1 MPSTETLL
9 AEVLAD
15 IMKVERVD
23 PESNVFDGLGADSLV
38 MAQFCAR
45 LRKRPDLPTV
55 SMKDVYRHP
64 TIRGL
69 ATAFEVPAGPV
80 PTAKSA
86 APARP
91 APSVGSAAAPK
102 ASSTAT
108 PMPIAD
114 PAPARKAAPTADS
127 APTPAPMPTPE
138 PSAVSAAPLK
148 PSPTPR
154 RRAAAAPTAAT
165 ALAEVLAEVV
175 GVERVSPDSHF
186 FDDLGVDSLVM
197 ARFCARLRK
206 RPDLPTVSMK
216 DVYRYPTIGGLAAA
230 FADAVPVAPA
240 VPAVVAEPQT
250 VLIPRAEPE
259 SGAGAEQATG
269 AESAAGGRKRA
280 GTLQYLFCGLM
291 QVLVFLGYSYLA
303 GVIIDAGYNWV
314 SAGSG
319 LVDVYVR
326 ALEFGAATFLALSLL
341 PIVLKWVLVGRWKA
355 QEIPIWSLK
364 YLRFWIVKTM
374 IRANPL
380 LLLIGARSRTST
392 ASPILNL
399 YLRALGAK
407 IGRNVAIFSRTFPVC
422 TDLLTIGEG
431 TVIRKDSFFSGY
443 RAHDGVIQTGPVTL
457 GKNVFIGEMSLI
469 DIGASMGDGAQLG
482 HASSLHSGQSVPAG
496 ESWDGSPAEPCGTT
510 YRVVERAP
518 GGRLRSAWFGFS
530 QILSV
535 LVVAMPLL
543 VTVLV
548 LALGRVP
555 QLNTVFNPGPM
566 ALTTWTFYRD
576 ILITSA
582 VAFGAFV
589 VIGVLVVGTIPR
601 LLNLAIKPDKVYPLY
616 GFHYGLHKTIARMT
630 NVRFFTWLFGDSS
643 YIVNYL
649 RWIGYDLGKVVQT
662 GSNFGMEVRHENP
675 FLSAVGSGTMVADG
689 VSFINADFSS
699 TSFRLSRVALGA
711 RSFLGN
717 NIAYSAQST
726 VGDNCLLAT
735 KVMVPAGGNVREGVG
750 LLGAPSFQIPRS
762 VERDVKAARLS
773 RAQQRRSLSTKNRH
787 NIVTMA
793 LYLMVRWVFFLGV
806 LLLDA
811 ASAELYFGWASQLAL
826 ALSSVVTIL
835 FTVFYW
841 VLVER
846 LVMRFRSL
854 EPRICS
860 IYDRAFWRHERYWK
874 VPAQTYIQL
883 FNGTPFKGMVWRML
897 GVKVGRRL
905 FDDGLTMTERTLVT
919 IGDDCT
925 LNLSSNVQCHSQ
937 EDGAFKSDRSTL
949 GNGVT
954 LGVNAFIHYGTT
966 VGDNAVIDAH
976 SFLMKG
982 EEVPPHAR
990 WHGNPASE
998 VREGQ
1003 HELSVA

>member
-1 MPSTETLL
+1 M
-9 AEVLAD
+9 
-15 IMKVERVD
+15 
-23 PESNVFDGLGADSLV
+23 
-38 MAQFCAR
+38 
-45 LRKRPDLPTV
+45 
-55 SMKDVYRHP
+55 
-64 TIRGL
+64 
-69 ATAFEVPAGPV
+69 
-80 PTAKSA
+80 
-86 APARP
+86 
-91 APSVGSAAAPK
+91 
-102 ASSTAT
+102 
-108 PMPIAD
+108 
-114 PAPARKAAPTADS
+114 
-127 APTPAPMPTPE
+127 
-138 PSAVSAAPLK
+138 
-148 PSPTPR
+148 
-154 RRAAAAPTAAT
+154 
-165 ALAEVLAEVV
+165 V

-216 DVYRYPTIGGLAAA
+216 DVYRYPTISSLAAA
-230 FADAVPVAPA
+230 FADAAPA
-240 VPAVVAEPQT
+240 APVVVAEPQT
-250 VLIPRAEPE
+250 VLIPRVEPTGTE
-259 SGAGAEQATG
+259 QTAGAE
-269 AESAAGGRKRA
+269 SVAGTTKRA
-280 GTLQYLFCGLM
+280 GTLQYLFCGAL
-291 QVLVFLGYSYLA
+291 QALVFLGYSYLA
-303 GVIIDAGYNWV
+303 GLIIDGGYNWV

-319 LVDVYVR
+319 LLDVYVR
-326 ALEFGAATFLALSLL
+326 ALEFGAGTFVALSLL
-341 PIVLKWVLVGRWKA
+341 PIVVKWVLVGRWKA

-457 GKNVFIGEMSLI
+457 GKNVFIGEMSLV

-496 ESWDGSPAEPCGTT
+496 ESWDGSPAEPCGAT

-543 VTVLV
+543 ITVLV
-548 LALGRVP
+548 LALGEVP
-555 QLNTVFNPGPM
+555 QLNTVLNPGPM

-582 VAFGAFV
+582 VAFGGFV
-589 VIGVLVVGTIPR
+589 VIGLLVVGTIPR

-616 GFHYGLHKTIARMT
+616 GFHYGLHKSIARMT

-643 YIVNYL
+643 YIVKYL

-735 KVMVPAGGNVREGVG
+735 KVMVPTGGKVREGVG

-762 VERDVKAARLS
+762 VERDVKASRLS
-773 RAQQRRSLSTKNRH
+773 RAQLRRSLSTKNRH

-811 ASAELYFGWASQLAL
+811 ASAELYFGWTSQLAL

-937 EDGAFKSDRSTL
+937 EDGAFKSDRSTI
-949 GNGVT
+949 GNGCT
-954 LGVNAFIHYGTT
+954 LGVNAFIHYGTN
-966 VGDNAVIDAH
+966 VGDGAVIEAH

-990 WHGNPASE
+990 WSGNPASE

>member
-1 MPSTETLL
+1 
-9 AEVLAD
+9 VQ
-15 IMKVERVD
+15 
-23 PESNVFDGLGADSLV
+23 PESNVFEDLGADSLV

-55 SMKDVYRHP
+55 SMKDVYRYP

-69 ATAFEVPAGPV
+69 ATAFAVPPGPA

-86 APARP
+86 ATPRP
-91 APSVGSAAAPK
+91 APSSVEAAATAK
-102 ASSTAT
+102 ASST
-108 PMPIAD
+108 PRP
-114 PAPARKAAPTADS
+114 APTADS
-127 APTPAPMPTPE
+127 TPTPRPTPAPSPAPT
-138 PSAVSAAPLK
+138 AAPTTTPD
-148 PSPTPR
+148 PSGDSTAIPRPTPTPR
-154 RRAAAAPTAAT
+154 QGDAAAPTAAT
-165 ALAEVLAEVV
+165 ALAAVLAEVA

-186 FDDLGVDSLVM
+186 FDDLGADSLVM

-216 DVYRYPTIGGLAAA
+216 DVYRYPTISSLAAA
-230 FADAVPVAPA
+230 FAVAAPVAPA
-240 VPAVVAEPQT
+240 VPAAVAEPTT
-250 VLIPRAEPE
+250 VRIQRVERVGTESTEPT
-259 SGAGAEQATG
+259 AG
-269 AESAAGGRKRA
+269 AESAAGTESVVGTRKRA
-280 GTLQYLFCGLM
+280 GTLQYLFCGAM
-291 QVLVFLGYSYLA
+291 QALVFLGYSYLA
-303 GVIIDAGYNWV
+303 GLVIDTGYNWV

-319 LVDVYVR
+319 LVDVYLR
-326 ALEFGAATFLALSLL
+326 ALEFGAGTFAGLSLL
-341 PIVLKWVLVGRWKA
+341 PILAKWVLVGRWKA
-355 QEIPIWSLK
+355 QEIPIWSLS

-399 YLRALGAK
+399 YLWALGAK
-407 IGRNVAIFSRTFPVC
+407 IGRNVAIFSRTLPVC

-457 GKNVFIGEMSLI
+457 GKNVFIGEMSLV

-482 HASSLHSGQSVPAG
+482 HASSLHSGQAVPAG
-496 ESWDGSPAEPCGTT
+496 ESWDGSPAQRCGAN
-510 YRVVERAP
+510 YRVVDRAP

-530 QILSV
+530 QVLSV

-543 VTVLV
+543 VSALV
-548 LALGRVP
+548 LLLGQVP
-555 QLNTVFNPGPM
+555 QLNTVLDPGPM

-582 VAFGAFV
+582 VLFGGFV
-589 VIGVLVVGTIPR
+589 VVGLLVVGTIPR
-601 LLNLAIKPDKVYPLY
+601 LLNLAMKPDKVYPLY
-616 GFHYGLHKTIARMT
+616 GFHYGLHKSIARMT

-643 YIVNYL
+643 YIVRYL

-699 TSFRLSRVALGA
+699 TSFQLSRVALGSH
-711 RSFLGN
+711 SFLGN
-717 NIAYSAQST
+717 NIAYSAQSA

-735 KVMVPAGGNVREGVG
+735 KLMVPVGGKVQEGVG
-750 LLGAPSFQIPRS
+750 LLGAPSFRIPRS
-762 VERDVKAARLS
+762 VERDVKASRLS
-773 RAQQRRSLSTKNRH
+773 RVELRRSLAAKNKH

-826 ALSSVVTIL
+826 ALSTVVTIL
-835 FTVFYW
+835 FTVCYW

-874 VPAQTYIQL
+874 VPAQAYIQL

-897 GVKVGRRL
+897 GVRVGRRL

-925 LNLSSNVQCHSQ
+925 FNLSSNVQCHSQ
-937 EDGAFKSDRSTL
+937 EDGAFKSDRSTI
-949 GNGVT
+949 GNGCT
-954 LGVNAFIHYGTT
+954 LGVNAFVHYGTD
-966 VGDNAVIDAH
+966 VGDGAVIEAH

-990 WHGNPASE
+990 WSGNPASE
-998 VREGQ
+998 VREGH
-1003 HELSVA
+1003 HELAAV

>member
-1 MPSTETLL
+1 MSTPEKLL
-9 AEVLAD
+9 ADVLAD
-15 IMKVERVD
+15 IMKIGRVE
-23 PESNVFDGLGADSLV
+23 PESNVFDDLGADSLV

-69 ATAFEVPAGPV
+69 ATVFAVPPGP
-80 PTAKSA
+80 
-86 APARP
+86 
-91 APSVGSAAAPK
+91 
-102 ASSTAT
+102 
-108 PMPIAD
+108 
-114 PAPARKAAPTADS
+114 APTAMP
-127 APTPAPMPTPE
+127 AALPGPVAPVGPPVVPRPTPAP
-138 PSAVSAAPLK
+138 
-148 PSPTPR
+148 R
-154 RRAAAAPTAAT
+154 RQAAAPATAAT
-165 ALAEVLAEVV
+165 ALAAVLAEAV
-175 GVERVSPDSHF
+175 GVERVSLDSHF
-186 FDDLGVDSLVM
+186 FDDLGADSLVM

-206 RPDLPTVSMK
+206 RPDLPSVSMK
-216 DVYRYPTIGGLAAA
+216 DVYRYPTISSLAAA
-230 FADAVPVAPA
+230 FAEAAPVAPA
-240 VPAVVAEPQT
+240 GTAVVAEPPT
-250 VLIPRAEPE
+250 VRIRSMDPAGTEPA
-259 SGAGAEQATG
+259 AGTD
-269 AESAAGGRKRA
+269 SAAGTRRRA
-280 GTLQYLFCGLM
+280 STLQYLFCGAL
-291 QVLVFLGYSYLA
+291 QAAVFLGYSYLA

-314 SAGSG
+314 SSGSG
-319 LVDVYVR
+319 PVEVYLR
-326 ALEFGAATFLALSLL
+326 ALEFGAGTFAGLSLL
-341 PIVLKWVLVGRWKA
+341 PIVVKWVLVGRWKA
-355 QEIPIWSLK
+355 QEIPIWSLG

-407 IGRNVAIFSRTFPVC
+407 IGPNVAIFSRTLPVC

-443 RAHDGVIQTGPVTL
+443 RAHDGMIQTGPVTL
-457 GKNVFIGEMSLI
+457 GKNVFIGEMSLV
-469 DIGASMGDGAQLG
+469 DLGASMGDGAQLG
-482 HASSLHSGQSVPAG
+482 HASSLHSGQAVPAG
-496 ESWDGSPAEPCGTT
+496 ESWDGSPAQRCGAT

-518 GGRLRSAWFGFS
+518 GGRLRSAWFGFL
-530 QILSV
+530 QVLSV
-535 LVVAMPLL
+535 LVMAMPLL
-543 VTVLV
+543 VSALV
-548 LALGRVP
+548 LLLGEVP
-555 QLNTVFNPGPM
+555 QLNTLLNPGPA

-576 ILITSA
+576 ILIASA
-582 VAFGAFV
+582 VLFGGFV
-589 VIGVLVVGTIPR
+589 VIGLLVVGTVPR
-601 LLNLAIKPDKVYPLY
+601 LLNLAIKPGKVYPLY
-616 GFHYGLHKTIARMT
+616 GLHYGLHKSIARMT

-643 YIVNYL
+643 YIVKYL
-649 RWIGYDLGKVVQT
+649 SWIGYDLGKVVQT

-699 TSFRLSRVALGA
+699 TSFRLSRVALGS

-717 NIAYSAQST
+717 NIAYSAQSA

-735 KVMVPAGGNVREGVG
+735 KVMVPVGGKVREDVG
-750 LLGAPSFQIPRS
+750 LLGAPSFPIPRS
-762 VERDVKAARLS
+762 VERDVKASRLS
-773 RAQQRRSLSTKNRH
+773 RVELRRSLAAKNRH

-793 LYLMVRWVFFLGV
+793 LYLMVRWVFFFGV

-826 ALSSVVTIL
+826 ALSGVVTIL
-835 FTVFYW
+835 FTLGYW

-897 GVKVGRRL
+897 GVRVGRRL
-905 FDDGLTMTERTLVT
+905 FDDGLTMTERTLVA

-937 EDGAFKSDRSTL
+937 EDGAFKSDRSTI

-954 LGVNAFIHYGTT
+954 LGVNAFIHYGAH
-966 VGDNAVIDAH
+966 VGDGAVIEAH

-982 EEVPPHAR
+982 EEVPPHER
-990 WHGNPASE
+990 WSGNPAAESE
-998 VREGQ
+998 TATANWSAG
-1003 HELSVA
+1003 

>member
-1 MPSTETLL
+1 MGESVEAMTEVIDCPAPRVGHTGPMSTPEKLL
-9 AEVLAD
+9 ADVLAD
-15 IMKVERVD
+15 IMKIGRVE
-23 PESNVFDGLGADSLV
+23 PESNVFDDLGADSLV

-69 ATAFEVPAGPV
+69 ATVFAVPRGP
-80 PTAKSA
+80 
-86 APARP
+86 
-91 APSVGSAAAPK
+91 
-102 ASSTAT
+102 
-108 PMPIAD
+108 
-114 PAPARKAAPTADS
+114 APTAMP
-127 APTPAPMPTPE
+127 AALPGPVAPVGPPVVPRPTPAP
-138 PSAVSAAPLK
+138 
-148 PSPTPR
+148 R
-154 RRAAAAPTAAT
+154 RQAAAPATAAT
-165 ALAEVLAEVV
+165 ALAAVLAEAV
-175 GVERVSPDSHF
+175 GVERVSLDSHF
-186 FDDLGVDSLVM
+186 FDDLGADSLVM

-206 RPDLPTVSMK
+206 RPDLPSVSMK
-216 DVYRYPTIGGLAAA
+216 DVYRYPTISSLAAA
-230 FADAVPVAPA
+230 FAEAAPVAPA
-240 VPAVVAEPQT
+240 GTAVVAEPPT
-250 VLIPRAEPE
+250 VRIRSVDPAGTEPA
-259 SGAGAEQATG
+259 AGTD
-269 AESAAGGRKRA
+269 SAAGTRKRA
-280 GTLQYLFCGLM
+280 STLQYLFCGAL
-291 QVLVFLGYSYLA
+291 QAAVFLGYSYLA

-314 SAGSG
+314 SSGSG
-319 LVDVYVR
+319 PVEVYLR
-326 ALEFGAATFLALSLL
+326 ALEFGAGTFAGLSLL
-341 PIVLKWVLVGRWKA
+341 PIVVKWVLVGRWKA
-355 QEIPIWSLK
+355 QEIPIWSLG

-407 IGRNVAIFSRTFPVC
+407 IGPNVAIFSRTLPVC

-443 RAHDGVIQTGPVTL
+443 RAHDGMIQTGPVTL
-457 GKNVFIGEMSLI
+457 GKNVFIGEMSLV
-469 DIGASMGDGAQLG
+469 DLGASMGDGAQLG
-482 HASSLHSGQSVPAG
+482 HASSLHSGQAVPAG
-496 ESWDGSPAEPCGTT
+496 ESWDGSPAQRCGAT

-518 GGRLRSAWFGFS
+518 GGRLRSAWFGFL
-530 QILSV
+530 QVLSV

-543 VTVLV
+543 VSALV
-548 LALGRVP
+548 LLLGEVP
-555 QLNTVFNPGPM
+555 QLNTLLNPGPA

-576 ILITSA
+576 ILIASA
-582 VAFGAFV
+582 VLFGGFV
-589 VIGVLVVGTIPR
+589 VIGLLVVGTVPR
-601 LLNLAIKPDKVYPLY
+601 LLNLAIKPGKVYPLY
-616 GFHYGLHKTIARMT
+616 GLHYGLHKSIARMT

-643 YIVNYL
+643 YIVKYL
-649 RWIGYDLGKVVQT
+649 SWIGYDLGKVVQT

-699 TSFRLSRVALGA
+699 TSFRLSRVALGS

-717 NIAYSAQST
+717 NIAYSAQSA

-735 KVMVPAGGNVREGVG
+735 KVMVPVGGKVREDVG
-750 LLGAPSFQIPRS
+750 LLGAPSFPIPRS
-762 VERDVKAARLS
+762 VERDVKASRLS
-773 RAQQRRSLSTKNRH
+773 RVELRRSLAAKNRH

-793 LYLMVRWVFFLGV
+793 LYLMVRWVFFFGV

-826 ALSSVVTIL
+826 ALSGVVTIL
-835 FTVFYW
+835 FTLGYW

-897 GVKVGRRL
+897 GVRVGRRL

-937 EDGAFKSDRSTL
+937 EDGAFKSDRSTI

-954 LGVNAFIHYGTT
+954 LGVNAFIHYGAH
-966 VGDNAVIDAH
+966 VGDGAVIEAH

-990 WHGNPASE
+990 WSGNPASE
-998 VREGQ
+998 SETATANWSAG
-1003 HELSVA
+1003 